1 MKHMKHMKHKIT
13 RKKYRYT
20 RRKRLYRR
28 KKCSYKRM
36 KGGNNQGCVCILLDS
51 LLQKPGEIHPIGWK
65 DKPLGISLSGNS
77 IFEPHEIKKVR
88 MLTSKNKLLS
98 PEDIS
103 KYVSYNAITLDKIK
117 EVIPLDDITTK
128 LNEQSASVPTDDIK
142 NDIDGT
148 TYKYISWGSEFTVK
162 TTKYAI
168 EPNRLVYCEMVNGK
182 ATITI
187 NIGIEELVMI
197 NISIDIT
204 YRIIVDLDGIIQC
217 VVVDYTIKDESKVQ
231 YKDNIKNGISS
242 QVKQNLKARLQKD
255 PNSFLTTIPLKLEV
269 PLDDTPSAPQ
279 VVNDSSLPGLW
290 IRDFSKDTNT
300 NGANKMT
307 YTSPSP
313 IQKAA
318 FERVQKYIQSTVS
331 WNYNDGLC
339 IFRILDSDDKTV
351 AFIRITGMINPEDK
365 GLPKSTKIISTAE
378 FWVKKYF
385 DLTNDKV
392 NMSYFIEQYQD
403 TML

>member
-1 MKHMKHMKHKIT
+1 
-13 RKKYRYT
+13 
-20 RRKRLYRR
+20 
-28 KKCSYKRM
+28 M
-36 KGGNNQGCVCILLDS
+36 KGGQPIKGHVCILLDS
-51 LLQKPGEIHPIGWK
+51 SLQKPGEIHPIGWK

-88 MLTSKNKLLS
+88 WLIPKNTLLS

-103 KYVSYNAITLDKIK
+103 KYVSYNAKTLDKIK

-128 LNEQSASVPTDDIK
+128 LNEQPASGSTDYIHVK
-142 NDIDGT
+142 NEINWKGE
-148 TYKYISWGSEFTVK
+148 ITVK
-162 TTKYAI
+162 RAKHAI
-168 EPNRLVYCEMVNGK
+168 EPNRLVYCEMVNGNEIIK
-182 ATITI
+182 
-187 NIGIEELVMI
+187 I
-197 NISIDIT
+197 NISTEEDNHIISIPLHIIYT
-204 YRIIVDLDGIIQC
+204 IIVDLDGIIQC
-217 VVVDYTIKDESKVQ
+217 VVVEYTITDQFVKYKVH
-231 YKDNIKNGISS
+231 ISNAIS
-242 QVKQNLKARLQKD
+242 HQVIFNLKQRLQKD

-269 PLDDTPSAPQ
+269 PLYDAQSASQ
-279 VVNDSSLPGLW
+279 VVIDSPRPGLW
-290 IRDFSKDTNT
+290 VNEINRVID
-300 NGANKMT
+300 GARQIT

-351 AFIRITGMINPEDK
+351 AFIRITGMINPENYK
-365 GLPKSTKIISTAE
+365 LPVSTKIISTAE

-392 NMSYFIEQYQD
+392 KMYYFLSSYQG
-403 TML
+403 TMP

>member
-1 MKHMKHMKHKIT
+1 
-13 RKKYRYT
+13 
-20 RRKRLYRR
+20 
-28 KKCSYKRM
+28 M
-36 KGGNNQGCVCILLDS
+36 KGGELNNQGCVCILLDS
-51 LLQKPGEIHPIGWK
+51 SLQKPGEIHPIGWK

-128 LNEQSASVPTDDIK
+128 LNEQSASVSTDDIK
-142 NDIDGT
+142 NDIDGSK
-148 TYKYISWGSEFTVK
+148 YKYISWESGFTVK
-162 TTKYAI
+162 TTKHAI

-182 ATITI
+182 ATIQI
-187 NIGIEELVMI
+187 NIGMEDRVMI
-197 NISIDIT
+197 NIPIDIT

-217 VVVDYTIKDESKVQ
+217 VVVDYTIKDESKVK
-231 YKDNIKNGISS
+231 YKDNIKNWISS
-242 QVKQNLKARLQKD
+242 QVIQNLKARLQKD

-269 PLDDTPSAPQ
+269 PLDDAQSASQ
-279 VVNDSSLPGLW
+279 VVIDSSHLW
-290 IRDFSKDTNT
+290 VYIFGKDTMNK
-300 NGANKMT
+300 GANKLT

-339 IFRILDSDDKTV
+339 IFRILGSDDKTV
-351 AFIRITGMINPEDK
+351 AFIRITEMINPEDN
-365 GLPKSTKIISTAE
+365 GLPKSTKNSSTAE

-392 NMSYFIEQYQD
+392 KMYYFLSSYQG
-403 TML
+403 TMP